1 MATLALAA
9 AGAAV
14 GSAVLPAGMSVL
26 GVTISGATIGSQ
38 IGALAGAY
46 VDQALFGASGETRTV
61 EGPRLQHLHVTS
73 STEGAAIP
81 RIYGRVRLGGQV
93 IWATDFEEEVRT
105 TTETSGGG
113 KGVSSGGGGIER
125 VEYRYYANFAVAICE
140 GEISGLR
147 RVWADGAEIDL
158 SRYVTRFYRGSE
170 TQPVDSLISAR
181 EGRDQAPAYRGTA
194 YVVFERLPL
203 ARFGNRLPQLSF
215 EVYRSVEPFAEE
227 IRGVVLIPGSGEFV
241 YAPEPVVRTFG
252 YGGTRAENVHTL
264 QGASDWQVALD
275 QLEDELPNAKNVS
288 LIVSWFGTDLRA
300 GHCAIR
306 PGVDIAEKTTEPFTW
321 RAGGAMRAQAH
332 LISTHDSAAAY
343 GGTPADRT
351 VVDAIRDLKQRG
363 IGVTLTPFLLMDV
376 PDGNALAN
384 PYGGA
389 SQPAYPWRG
398 RITCHP
404 APGQPGSPDKTA
416 TAATQIAAFVGTA
429 EAADFDISGRTVS
442 YSGPSEW
449 SYRRMVLHLAHLA
462 KAGGGVD
469 TFVIGTELRGLTWVR
484 DGEGSYPFVAALCAL
499 ADDVKA
505 VLGAGCKITYAADW
519 SEYFGHQPQD
529 GSGDVCFHLDP
540 LWASESIDAIG
551 IDCYWPLAD
560 WRDGRE
566 HLDYVGGH
574 RSIYDLAYL
583 RSNLVGGEGFDW
595 YYASPTDRDVQAR
608 TPITDGAGKPWVFRY
623 KDVRSWWINAHFN
636 RPGGVEDVAAT
647 EWVPQSKPIW
657 FMEIGCPAADKG
669 ANQPNVFVDPKSS
682 ETALP
687 YYSNGA
693 RDDLMQR
700 CYIRAFVSGFD
711 PDADGYVAGLNPVS
725 EVYGGRMVD
734 CERIYAYCWDARPY
748 PAFPQNLEAWG
759 DGANWRRGQWLSGR
773 LASVPLSELVEA
785 ILRDFDFDRFEAESL
800 QGMVPGYIVDRAMS
814 ARDALQPLGLAYF
827 FDAVESQGAIA
838 FRHRGAS
845 GLAADFVE
853 ADLVEGDPDTPLATV
868 VRGQE
873 TDLPASA
880 KLNYISSLSDY
891 QQAVVDARRLVG
903 ASGRLGR
910 ADLPIVLEA
919 DQATRIAESWLFE
932 TWASRERA
940 SFILPPSQIGLEP
953 GDVVRLTRL
962 GNEQLFRITEIGDH
976 GAREIEA
983 RSIDPDIY
991 VGGSAPHRE
1000 ASGVGPIDVG
1010 RPKVELLDLPLLT
1023 SDEDTHAACG
1033 AYFAA
1038 LKSPWPG
1045 AIALYGS
1052 PEEAGYRLRS
1062 TAAAPAILG
1071 ETIESL
1077 PPGPIARIDHAN
1089 RLQVSVSGG
1098 ELYSVSRLQLLAGA
1112 NAAAVRTGAGD
1123 WEILQFEMAELIGS
1137 GTYLLSD
1144 LLRGQAGSEGAMQA
1158 GEPIAAGAPF
1168 VMLNGA
1174 IARVDLSPEEL
1185 GLPYF
1190 WRYGPANRD
1199 LADASYDQ
1207 QQYAFRG
1214 IGLRPYAP
1222 VHLRGR
1228 RAGGELEVTWV
1239 RRTRVGGDSWGTSV
1253 VPLAEEFERY
1263 EIDILRPDGSVA
1275 RTLTSDTSSVTYT
1288 ISAQMEDFGGAQEQ
1302 VRVRIA
1308 QLSAVF
1314 GRGASAT
1321 AVL

>member
-14 GSAVLPAGMSVL
+14 GSAVLPAGMTVL
-26 GVTISGATIGSQ
+26 GATISGATIGSQ

-93 IWATDFEEEVRT
+93 IWATNFEEEVRT
-105 TTETSGGG
+105 TTESSGGG
-113 KGVSSGGGGIER
+113 KGASSDGGGVDR
-125 VEYRYYANFAVAICE
+125 VEYRYYANFAVGICE

-170 TQPVDSLISAR
+170 TQPVDALIAAH
-181 EGRDQAPAYRGTA
+181 EGGDQAPAYRGTA
-194 YVVFERLPL
+194 YIVFDRLPL
-203 ARFGNRLPQLSF
+203 AAFGNRLPQLSF
-215 EVYRSVEPFAEE
+215 EVYRSVEPFGEE

-241 YAPEPVVRTFG
+241 YSPEPVVRTFG

-264 QGASDWQVALD
+264 QGASDWQVAID
-275 QLEDELPNAKNVS
+275 HLEDELPNAKNVS

-300 GHCAIR
+300 GHCAVR
-306 PGVDIAEKTTEPFTW
+306 PGVDIAEKTTEPLSW
-321 RAGGAMRAQAH
+321 RAGGVTRGQAH
-332 LISTHDSAAAY
+332 LISTDEGVAAY

-351 VVDAIRDLKQRG
+351 VVDAIRDLNQRG

-384 PYGGA
+384 PYGGTG
-389 SQPAYPWRG
+389 QPAYPWRG

-404 APGQPGSPDKTA
+404 APDQPGSPDKTA
-416 TAATQIAAFVGTA
+416 TAGVQIAAFVGTA
-429 EAADFDISGRTVS
+429 EVADFAISGNTVS

-462 KAGGGVD
+462 KAAGGVD

-484 DGEGSYPFVAALCAL
+484 DGEGSYPFVTALCAL
-499 ADDVKA
+499 ADDVKV
-505 VLGAGCKITYAADW
+505 VLGAGCKVTYAADW

-529 GSGDVCFHLDP
+529 GSGDVYFHLDP
-540 LWASESIDAIG
+540 LWASEAIDAIG

-560 WRDGRE
+560 WRDGRD
-566 HLDYVGGH
+566 HLDYVGGQ

-583 RSNLVGGEGFDW
+583 RSNLFGGEGFDW
-595 YYASPTDRDVQAR
+595 YYANSADRDAQVR

-623 KDVRSWWINAHFN
+623 KDVRSWWSNTHFN
-636 RPGGVEDVAAT
+636 RPGGIEGVAST
-647 EWVPQSKPIW
+647 EWVPQSKPVW

-700 CYIRAFVSGFD
+700 RYIRAIVSGFD
-711 PDADGYVAGLNPVS
+711 PDADGYIPGLNPVS
-725 EVYGGRMVD
+725 EAYGARMVD

-748 PAFPQNLEAWG
+748 PAFPHNLEAWG
-759 DGANWRRGQWLSGR
+759 DGENWRLGHWLSGR
-773 LASVPLSELVEA
+773 LASVPLSELVAA
-785 ILRDFDFDRFEAESL
+785 ILRDFDFDRCEVQGL

-814 ARDALQPLGLAYF
+814 GRDALQPLGLAYF
-827 FDAVESQGAIA
+827 FDAVESDGAIA
-838 FRHRGAS
+838 FRHRGAA
-845 GLAADFVE
+845 GLAADFGE
-853 ADLVEGDPDTPLATV
+853 ADLVESEPDTPLVTV
-868 VRGQE
+868 VRAQE

-880 KLNYISSLSDY
+880 KINYISGLSDY
-891 QQAVVDARRLVG
+891 QQAVVEARRLVG

-910 ADLPIVLEA
+910 ADLPMVLEA
-919 DQATRIAESWLFE
+919 DQATRIADSWLFE

-940 SFILPPSQIGLEP
+940 SFIVPPSQIRLEP

-962 GNEQLFRITEIGDH
+962 GTEQLFRITEIGDH

-991 VGGSAPHRE
+991 AGGVAPVRVGI
-1000 ASGVGPIDVG
+1000 ASGPIDAG
-1010 RPKVELLDLPLLT
+1010 RPKVELLDLPLLA
-1023 SDEDTHAACG
+1023 SDEGSNAAYG
-1033 AYFAA
+1033 AYFVA

-1052 PEEAGYRLRS
+1052 PEEAGYRLRAV
-1062 TAAAPAILG
+1062 AAAPAILG
-1071 ETIESL
+1071 ETNGQL
-1077 PPGPIARIDHAN
+1077 PAGPIARIDHAT
-1089 RLQVSVSGG
+1089 RLQVSVAGG

-1112 NAAAVRTGAGD
+1112 NAAAVRNGAGE
-1123 WEILQFEMAELIGS
+1123 WEVLQFETAELLEP
-1137 GTYLLSD
+1137 GTYLLSG
-1144 LLRGQAGSEGAMQA
+1144 LLRGQAGSEGAMQT

-1174 IARVDLSPEEL
+1174 LARVDLSQDEL
-1185 GLPYF
+1185 WLQYF

-1199 LADASYDQ
+1199 VADTSYGE

-1214 IGLRPYAP
+1214 IGLRPHAP
-1222 VHLRGR
+1222 VHLRGHR
-1228 RAGGELEVTWV
+1228 SGDELDVSWV
-1239 RRTRVGGDSWGTSV
+1239 RRTRVGGDSWETTV
-1253 VPLAEEFERY
+1253 VPLSEEFERY
-1263 EIDILRPDGSVA
+1263 EIDVLRSDGSVA
-1275 RTLTSDTSSVTYT
+1275 RTVASDTPYVRYT
-1288 ISAQMEDFGGAQEQ
+1288 ASAQIDDFGSVQEQ